1 MKKKLSLLLALVLV
15 FAIALSA
22 CSTDEGSEGTE
33 GNEMCIRDSTICGLP
48 RHRAAG
54 GGRSFLEYRKIHLP
68 CKGQETAVLDKS
80 GQNAPL
86 CPTFPCNSTKMC
98 IRDSNSV
105 DYVTNVGDC
114 YGTVTLYSED
124 FSGPFAKAVQ
134 DGVTAA
140 TGAYSRGTSMQGLAV
155 CRVYECPSILVEL
168 GFVSNPNEYES
179 LASDSYIALEAKGI
193 ANGIVA
199 YLRSNGT

>member
-1 MKKKLSLLLALVLV
+1 MS
-15 FAIALSA
+15 
-22 CSTDEGSEGTE
+22 
-33 GNEMCIRDSTICGLP
+33 
-48 RHRAAG
+48 
-54 GGRSFLEYRKIHLP
+54 
-68 CKGQETAVLDKS
+68 
-80 GQNAPL
+80 
-86 CPTFPCNSTKMC
+86 
-98 IRDSNSV
+98 
-105 DYVTNVGDC
+105 DC

>member
-1 MKKKLSLLLALVLV
+1 MEKDLNLRAALALRDRLEALGAAVILTRDDDASVTLDERTAAIRATRPVL
-15 FAIALSA
+15 
-22 CSTDEGSEGTE
+22 
-33 GNEMCIRDSTICGLP
+33 
-48 RHRAAG
+48 
-54 GGRSFLEYRKIHLP
+54 
-68 CKGQETAVLDKS
+68 AVSLHH
-80 GQNAPL
+80 
-86 CPTFPCNSTKMC
+86 
-98 IRDSNSV
+98 NSV

-179 LASDSYIALEAKGI
+179 LASDRYIALEAQGI

-199 YLRSNGT
+199 YLQSNKG